1 MPESSFY
8 TSRTEGS
15 TERAALNRVSQSA
28 ARGIEKNDDL
38 GIDET
43 GRGMGSSRVLMA
55 IAAVSFLLV
64 VFQTIDVVRKVQQLR
79 GAYSENV
86 QWSLS
91 QSEVEFLT

>member
-1 MPESSFY
+1 
-8 TSRTEGS
+8 
-15 TERAALNRVSQSA
+15 
-28 ARGIEKNDDL
+28 
-38 GIDET
+38 
-43 GRGMGSSRVLMA
+43 MA